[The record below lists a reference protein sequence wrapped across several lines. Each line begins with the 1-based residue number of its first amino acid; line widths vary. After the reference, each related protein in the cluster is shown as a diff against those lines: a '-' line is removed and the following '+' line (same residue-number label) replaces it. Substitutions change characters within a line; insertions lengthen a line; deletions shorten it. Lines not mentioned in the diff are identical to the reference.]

1 HTPTP
6 QHFLTENVEVTKP
19 VSPYTD
25 MPDRER
31 EDQEEVDGGDPD
43 TDEEEQSREPSP
55 AEGVESL
62 PINCFVCDSSF
73 ATYGPLGCQHRT
85 LCKRCA
91 MKQATGG
98 KCKVQK
104 ASVDTEHRPLR
115 LFSLPLD
122 KGPSGSVSQER
133 VLSTLRIHQ
142 AWEGLPGEPP
152 SQGEGMGNIM
162 IVQRRGS
169 MSARLCRVPSELI
182 KEEKANHA
190 LVLPKVSYKSY
201 TQE

>member
-1 HTPTP
+1 
-6 QHFLTENVEVTKP
+6 
-19 VSPYTD
+19 

-142 AWEGLPGEPP
+142 ALEGLPGEPP
-152 SQGEGMGNIM
+152 SQGEGMGNI
-162 IVQRRGS
+162 S
-169 MSARLCRVPSELI
+169 CRKSSLLLQFSFDLPLMCIEPSSDCAKAWLDVCAFVSGAFRI

>member
-1 HTPTP
+1 
-6 QHFLTENVEVTKP
+6 
-19 VSPYTD
+19 

-98 KCKVQK
+98 KCKKCGEMFFQLK
-104 ASVDTEHRPLR
+104 IWPPDN
-115 LFSLPLD
+115 
-122 KGPSGSVSQER
+122 
-133 VLSTLRIHQ
+133 STLHAHIHYAQ
-142 AWEGLPGEPP
+142 T
-152 SQGEGMGNIM
+152 
-162 IVQRRGS
+162 
-169 MSARLCRVPSELI
+169 LCYI
-182 KEEKANHA
+182 
-190 LVLPKVSYKSY
+190 
-201 TQE
+201 